1 MKLKPLSE
9 FNFFFNIINN
19 CFIFSVRQFFL
30 ILHLNKLKMMN
41 FRFATA
47 ILSVFLLSTFAKAQ
61 YTVHKMVSVGYTYQ
75 NQSFGEVGG
84 KLLFLKNDDV
94 IYRLG
99 ASALMGSANSQF
111 AIMPKLQAD
120 VLLNFQKDVDFYHS
134 YYFLMGAEGT
144 NKYVAPKIGVS
155 LFGILDL
162 TGGYAFPIGDLNGK
176 EMKGLNVN
184 FTLNIPTVFIHDMF
198 K

>member
-1 MKLKPLSE
+1 
-9 FNFFFNIINN
+9 
-19 CFIFSVRQFFL
+19 
-30 ILHLNKLKMMN
+30 MMN
-41 FRFATA
+41 FRTVVAV
-47 ILSVFLLSTFAKAQ
+47 LSLFLLSTLAKAQ
-61 YTVHKMVSVGYTYQ
+61 YTMHKMISVGYTYQ

-99 ASALMGSANSQF
+99 GSALMGVADSKF

-120 VLLNFQKDVDFYHS
+120 VLLNFEKNVDFYHS
-134 YYFLMGAEGT
+134 YYFLAGVEGT
-144 NKYVAPKIGVS
+144 NKYIAPKIGVT
-155 LFGILDL
+155 LFGMLDL
-162 TGGYAFPIGDLNGK
+162 TGGYAFPIGDTRLNGK
-176 EMKGLNVN
+176 EMKGLNIN

>member
-1 MKLKPLSE
+1 
-9 FNFFFNIINN
+9 
-19 CFIFSVRQFFL
+19 
-30 ILHLNKLKMMN
+30 MMN
-41 FRFATA
+41 FRTAAA
-47 ILSVFLLSTFAKAQ
+47 ILSLFLLSTLVKAQ
-61 YTVHKMVSVGYTYQ
+61 YTMHKMITLGYTYQ

-99 ASALMGSANSQF
+99 GSALMGVADSKF
-111 AIMPKLQAD
+111 AVMPKLQAD
-120 VLLNFQKDVDFYHS
+120 VLLNFEKNVDFYHS

-144 NKYVAPKIGVS
+144 NKYIAPKIGVT
-155 LFGILDL
+155 LFGMLDL
-162 TGGYAFPIGDLNGK
+162 TGGYAFPIGDTRLNGK
-176 EMKGLNVN
+176 EMKGLNIN

>member
-1 MKLKPLSE
+1 MIKD
-9 FNFFFNIINN
+9 
-19 CFIFSVRQFFL
+19 
-30 ILHLNKLKMMN
+30 LKMMN
-41 FRFATA
+41 VRTA
-47 ILSVFLLSTFAKAQ
+47 ITILSVFFLGILAKAQ
-61 YTVHKMVSVGYTYQ
+61 YTMHKMINVGYVYQ

-84 KLLFLKNDDV
+84 RLLFLKNDDV

-99 ASALMGSANSQF
+99 GSALMGSTNSKF

-120 VLLNFQKDVDFYHS
+120 ILLNFEKNVDFYHS
-134 YYFLMGAEGT
+134 YYFLAGVEGT

-162 TGGYAFPIGDLNGK
+162 TGGYAFAVGNAGLNGK
-176 EMKGLNVN
+176 KMEGLNIN